1 MVLALGNGGLIFL
14 KIKFLKSE
22 RKIFKN
28 YLKALGIDQKKV
40 EAGEE
45 STLER

>member
-1 MVLALGNGGLIFL
+1 M
-14 KIKFLKSE
+14 FLKSE
-22 RKIFKN
+22 RKVFKN

-45 STLER
+45 STLERWMEVVEIREDVNF